1 MRSRILFFVGKIRCN
16 VCDEILDSTLVA
28 EHVAARSHAVRKK
41 VSEFN
46 EMNAQVKPSQQH
58 DISIVGAWIR
68 SLYCYDFLSKNS
80 AQA

>member
-1 MRSRILFFVGKIRCN
+1 VGKIRCN

-46 EMNAQVKPSQQH
+46 EMNAQVRPSQHH
-58 DISIVGAWIR
+58 DISIVEAWIR
-68 SLYCYDFLSKNS
+68 SLYCCDFLSKDYT
-80 AQA
+80 QA

>member
-1 MRSRILFFVGKIRCN
+1 MGKIRCN

-46 EMNAQVKPSQQH
+46 EMNMQVKPSYPQ
-58 DISIVGAWIR
+58 DISIVGAWIKG
-68 SLYCYDFLSKNS
+68 LYCYDFLSKDS

>member
-1 MRSRILFFVGKIRCN
+1 MRSYILFLVGKIRCN
-16 VCDEILDSTLVA
+16 MCDEILDSTLVA

-46 EMNAQVKPSQQH
+46 EMNLQVRPLQQH

>member
-1 MRSRILFFVGKIRCN
+1 MDKIRCN

-46 EMNAQVKPSQQH
+46 EMNAQVRPSHQQ

-68 SLYCYDFLSKNS
+68 SLYFYDFLSKNS